1 MTYAMDRTARLIGE
15 VAARC
20 GIRLD
25 ADDPAFALVAL
36 NQLALEDS
44 VEQLAARMK
53 EVAADLERS
62 AESVGLRAG
71 IAVAEQIRNASATI
85 SGGNESGREQG
96 GPQNHAAADPTS
108 HSARLWFAA
117 GCGSG
122 LLLFGLGLLVGAR
135 VL

>member
-1 MTYAMDRTARLIGE
+1 MDRTARFIGE
-15 VAARC
+15 VAARY

-36 NQLALEDS
+36 NQLALEDT
-44 VEQLAARMK
+44 VEQLAARMN
-53 EVAADLERS
+53 EIAAQLERS

-71 IAVAEQIRNASATI
+71 IAVAKQIRNAAAMI
-85 SGGNESGREQG
+85 PGGGASGRGQTD
-96 GPQNHAAADPTS
+96 PDHRARADTPSHTAAM
-108 HSARLWFAA
+108 WFAVGA
-117 GCGSG
+117 GSG

>member
-1 MTYAMDRTARLIGE
+1 MDRTARLIGE
-15 VAARC
+15 VAARY

-71 IAVAEQIRNASATI
+71 IAVAEQIRNAIAIPDGMALDRQQTDPDRQACADST
-85 SGGNESGREQG
+85 R
-96 GPQNHAAADPTS
+96 HAAA
-108 HSARLWFAA
+108 LWFAVGA
-117 GCGSG
+117 GSG

>member
-1 MTYAMDRTARLIGE
+1 MDQTARLIGE
-15 VAARC
+15 VAARY

-25 ADDPAFALVAL
+25 ADDPAFALVSL
-36 NQLALEDS
+36 NQLALEDA
-44 VEQLAARMK
+44 VEQLVARMK
-53 EVAADLERS
+53 EIAVDLEKS

-71 IAVAEQIRNASATI
+71 IAVAEQIRNSCATI
-85 SGGNESGREQG
+85 SGRDESGREQG
-96 GPQNHAAADPTS
+96 GPQSHAAADPTS
-108 HSARLWFAA
+108 HSAGLWFAA

>member
-1 MTYAMDRTARLIGE
+1 MDRTARLIGE
-15 VAARC
+15 VAARY

-36 NQLALEDS
+36 NQLALEDTI
-44 VEQLAARMK
+44 EQLTARVK
-53 EVAADLERS
+53 EIAADLERS

-71 IAVAEQIRNASATI
+71 IAVAEQIRNSSATI
-85 SGGNESGREQG
+85 SGGNEFGRGQG
-96 GPQNHAAADPTS
+96 GPQSQAAADPTS
-108 HSARLWFAA
+108 HSSALWFAV